1 MSRRRRAAAHRLSGH
16 TMSDLAR
23 IMRLQTSAF
32 SSLPASAFTTTLT
45 VRSYETT
52 TAGVV
57 APATLLRYLEHIA
70 TLDSA
75 ARGFSHAWYET
86 HGSAWV
92 VRDMRLLLW
101 DAPALADE
109 LHLATWLSGY
119 RRVQA
124 TREYCIWREQEK
136 RLIARAQGR
145 WAYIDRTRGLPVRIP
160 DDLIERFGVAG
171 HAMPP
176 RPANPTMSAQ
186 AGTGSEITLVAR
198 SYEADTQQHINNTIY
213 LDWLGEALMRAL
225 TEADSAT
232 NISAITPRYYHIQ
245 YFHSALP
252 GDRMVISTQV
262 NRAGS
267 RRLTAI
273 QTIRDDATGQ
283 VAVECRSEHLL
294 CQRQQ

>member
-1 MSRRRRAAAHRLSGH
+1 
-16 TMSDLAR
+16 
-23 IMRLQTSAF
+23 MRLQTSAF
-32 SSLPASAFTTTLT
+32 SSLPASAYRTTLT

-52 TAGVV
+52 TAGKVS
-57 APATLLRYLEHIA
+57 PATLLRYLEHIA

-101 DAPALADE
+101 DAPALADDV
-109 LHLATWLSGY
+109 HLATWLSGY

-145 WAYIDRTRGLPVRIP
+145 WAYIDRARGLPVRIP
-160 DDLIERFGVAG
+160 DDLIECFGVAG

-176 RPANPTMSAQ
+176 RPANLTMSAQ
-186 AGTGSEITLVAR
+186 AEAGSETTLVAR

-213 LDWLGEALMRAL
+213 LDWLGEALTRAL
-225 TEADSAT
+225 TAPGSTTDV
-232 NISAITPRYYHIQ
+232 SAITPRYYHIQ
-245 YFHSALP
+245 YIHPARP
-252 GDRMVISTQV
+252 GDRMAVSTLGD
-262 NRAGS
+262 RTGS
-267 RRLTAI
+267 RRLTAA
-273 QTIRDDATGQ
+273 QTIRDNATGQ
-283 VAVECRSEHLL
+283 IAVECRSEYLL
-294 CQRQQ
+294 VRPQS

>member
-1 MSRRRRAAAHRLSGH
+1 MFASV
-16 TMSDLAR
+16 
-23 IMRLQTSAF
+23 
-32 SSLPASAFTTTLT
+32 PASAYTTTLT
-45 VRSYETT
+45 VRSHETT
-52 TAGVV
+52 TAGMV

-75 ARGFSHAWYET
+75 ARSFSHVWYET

-109 LHLATWLSGY
+109 VHLATWLSGY

-145 WAYIDRTRGLPVRIP
+145 WAYVDRERGLPVRIP

-171 HAMPP
+171 HAMPL
-176 RPANPTMSAQ
+176 RSINQTRSAQ
-186 AGTGSEITLVAR
+186 GDIGSEITLVAR

-213 LDWLGEALMRAL
+213 MDWLSEALTLAL
-225 TEADSAT
+225 AGT
-232 NISAITPRYYHIQ
+232 NAAPNMSSITPRYYHIQ
-245 YFHSALP
+245 YIHPAHPS
-252 GDRMVISTQV
+252 DRMVISTQLD
-262 NRAGS
+262 RTGS
-267 RRLTAI
+267 RRLTAA
-273 QTIRDDATGQ
+273 QTIRDNTTGQ
-283 VAVECRSEHLL
+283 IAVECRSEHLL
-294 CQRQQ
+294 VRPHS

>member
-1 MSRRRRAAAHRLSGH
+1 
-16 TMSDLAR
+16 
-23 IMRLQTSAF
+23 MRLQTSAF
-32 SSLPASAFTTTLT
+32 SDLPASAYTTTLT

-52 TAGVV
+52 TAGMV

-101 DAPALADE
+101 NAPALADE
-109 LHLATWLSGY
+109 VHLATWLSGY

-124 TREYCIWREQEK
+124 TREYCVWHEPEQ
-136 RLIARAQGR
+136 RLVARAQGR
-145 WAYIDRTRGLPVRIP
+145 WAYVDRARGLPARIP
-160 DDLIERFGVAG
+160 DELIERFGFAG
-171 HAMPP
+171 HAMPL
-176 RPANPTMSAQ
+176 RPTNPAMSAQ
-186 AGTGSEITLVAR
+186 GEVGSEITLFAR

-213 LDWLGEALMRAL
+213 LDWLGEALTRAL

-232 NISAITPRYYHIQ
+232 DMSPITPRYYHIQ
-245 YFHSALP
+245 YFHPARP

-262 NRAGS
+262 DRTGS
-267 RRLTAI
+267 RRLTAA

-283 VAVECRSEHLL
+283 IAVECRSEHLL
-294 CQRQQ
+294 YGSQS